1 MEDKDQ
7 KDIMG
12 YLESM
17 AMLGIQVT
25 KEHRDLMDQ
34 RDILENVISVKSVQ
48 TILQSKVTE
57 VTMEKKAIGV
67 DLVTE
72 DQRVFLDK
80 MQSVLLVD
88 LV

>member
-7 KDIMG
+7 KDIME

-17 AMLGIQVT
+17 AMLGIQVI

-48 TILQSKVTE
+48 TILQSKVIE
-57 VTMEKKAIGV
+57 VTMEKKVIGV

-72 DQRVFLDK
+72 DQRVLLDK
-80 MQSVLLVD
+80 MLSVLLVD

>member
-48 TILQSKVTE
+48 TILQSKVIE

-72 DQRVFLDK
+72 DQRVLLDK